1 MTVART
7 THHFQHIIWTGLHF
21 FLITVAEIP
30 TIVKVLLGGY
40 YTYQLPFHIGLLLST
55 FCDIVVAG

>member
-21 FLITVAEIP
+21 SLITVAEIP

-40 YTYQLPFHIGLLLST
+40 YIYLSIT
-55 FCDIVVAG
+55 FSYWLAFVHVL

>member
-7 THHFQHIIWTGLHF
+7 THHFQHIICTGLHF

-55 FCDIVVAG
+55 FCDIVAAG